1 VCFCGCQIEK
11 GTPVAMGTIQSKPPE
26 KQVRKE
32 KKKEK
37 QGLKRKQDAR

>member
-1 VCFCGCQIEK
+1 
-11 GTPVAMGTIQSKPPE
+11 MGTIQTKPPE